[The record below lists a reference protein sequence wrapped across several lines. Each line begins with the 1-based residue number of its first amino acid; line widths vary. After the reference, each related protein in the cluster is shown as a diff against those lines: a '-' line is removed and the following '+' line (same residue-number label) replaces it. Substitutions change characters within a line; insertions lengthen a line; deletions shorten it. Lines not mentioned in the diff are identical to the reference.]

1 MTANNT
7 IAILS
12 VGKISNDI
20 ADQYGVNKCKSASLL
35 DTFSCVVQGLLPYGA
50 QMLIAAGLAEISPI
64 EILPYL
70 YYNMVLGIIATAGIL
85 LRFPRKY
92 S

>member
-1 MTANNT
+1 
-7 IAILS
+7 
-12 VGKISNDI
+12 
-20 ADQYGVNKCKSASLL
+20 
-35 DTFSCVVQGLLPYGA
+35 
-50 QMLIAAGLAEISPI
+50 MLIAAGLAEISPI